1 MNITMKLVCAFF
13 FSYVITINASSRLDE
28 DGSSIHAISH
38 HRELEVIYCNGDGG
52 ANNVPNCYC
61 DDPFPFFDDMMMSMF
76 SCHSAERYDHMA
88 CGGCHGSCSGT
99 NECLNLDF
107 HCAEGMACE
116 LSCTGENS
124 CEGVTMYCP
133 DNQVC
138 AIPFCGDGTERCIG
152 ATVICG
158 SGTVAVGDFACEPF
172 LYEYEIM
179 VSFNDI
185 FRSRDFCLLTLSIF
199 SKNNLNISPNF

>member
-1 MNITMKLVCAFF
+1 MNITMKLVCVFF
-13 FSYVITINASSRLDE
+13 LSCVTTINASSRMDE
-28 DGSSIHAISH
+28 DGSSIHAIPH
-38 HRELEVIYCNGDGG
+38 LRELEVIYCNGDGE
-52 ANNVPNCYC
+52 ANNVANCYC
-61 DDPFPFFDDMMMSMF
+61 DPYPFLFDDTMMSMF
-76 SCHSAERYDHMA
+76 SCYSAERYDHMA

-107 HCAEGMACE
+107 HCAEGKACE

-138 AIPFCGDGTERCIG
+138 AITTCGDGTERCVG
-152 ATVICG
+152 ANVICG

-172 LYEYEIM
+172 LYKYEIM
-179 VSFNDI
+179 VSCNYI
-185 FRSRDFCLLTLSIF
+185 FPSLSIF
-199 SKNNLNISPNF
+199 TNTNLNIAPNF